1 MLGVDQPP
9 TRRHMRDSQSF
20 LGALFDFSFTD
31 FVTTKVLRLL
41 YGVCIAAWAVT
52 GLVVLAGAVNG
63 PGLYA
68 LGALMVV
75 PVGVLVAVTLARIWC
90 ELVIVA
96 FRLADHAAEIAEQSA
111 TIAVNTRVPSDRV
124 QEVS

>member
-1 MLGVDQPP
+1 MGVDQPP
-9 TRRHMRDSQSF
+9 TRRHMRDPRSF

-41 YGVCIAAWAVT
+41 YGVCIAAWAVA
-52 GLVVLAGAVNG
+52 GLVILAGAANG

-68 LGALMVV
+68 LGAMVV
-75 PVGVLVAVTLARIWC
+75 VPIGFLVAVTLTRIWC

-96 FRLADHAAEIAEQSA
+96 FRLADHAAETAEQTA
-111 TIAVNTRVPSDRV
+111 AIAVNTAGNSVPSRGFNP
-124 QEVS
+124 